1 MSPEEFMQSVAP
13 DLPARYTSSKL
24 VPHREAIEKLR
35 AAGYSLRQVCSYL
48 EQCDVSVSH
57 QMLSKFIRGPSAT
70 PTKPATRGQ
79 ARTSPVVA
87 ESPRPP
93 LDAAPSGKKSREEIA
108 AENPSLSK
116 KQVDERY
123 VDQFQQRVENPLLR
137 RAR

>member
-13 DLPARYTSSKL
+13 NLTARNTSSKL
-24 VPHREAIEKLR
+24 VTHREAIEKLR
-35 AAGYSLRQVCSYL
+35 AAGYSLQQVCAYL
-48 EQCDVSVSH
+48 EQCGVSVSH
-57 QMLSKFIRGPSAT
+57 QMLSKFIRGPSTT

-87 ESPRPP
+87 ESSRPP

-116 KQVDERY
+116 KQVDEMY
-123 VDQFQQRVENPLLR
+123 VDQFQQRFENPLLR
-137 RAR
+137 RAK